1 MVYLGNL
8 SMNHASEEATHFL
21 RHVTSGCQEPL
32 NLVDAF
38 YARALEEA
46 VGFLGSKMLNH
57 KRKCPHTPFFVKQ
70 SRSRSV
76 TTENKTL
83 ARGVIKHDK
92 MMRGEK
98 VRGMQQIYESGPELF
113 NKITHVIGYQ
123 LGDKLFYALM
133 DGTIQMSHVRELFFE
148 HFEEEGTALTT
159 YLHWALQIR
168 DIQIPERL

>member
-21 RHVTSGCQEPL
+21 RHVMSGCQEPL

-57 KRKCPHTPFFVKQ
+57 KRKCPHVPFFVKQ
-70 SRSRSV
+70 SRSRS
-76 TTENKTL
+76 TSQANKDL
-83 ARGVIKHDK
+83 ARGVVKHDK

-98 VRGMQQIYESGPELF
+98 VRGMQKIYESEPELF
-113 NKITHVIGYQ
+113 
-123 LGDKLFYALM
+123 
-133 DGTIQMSHVRELFFE
+133 
-148 HFEEEGTALTT
+148 
-159 YLHWALQIR
+159 
-168 DIQIPERL
+168 